1 PKWLN
6 DGRRLMFRGQ
16 DESTIF
22 LLDTET
28 GEIREVM
35 SSDSL
40 LIAPDLIGKL
50 PALSPDNRSIYI
62 ERQHQEADI
71 WLLAFDQQP

>member
-1 PKWLN
+1 
-6 DGRRLMFRGQ
+6 MFRGE
-16 DESTIF
+16 ESTIF

-40 LIAPDLIGKL
+40 LIAPDRIGVL
-50 PALSPDNRSIYI
+50 PTVSPDNRSIYI
-62 ERQHQEADI
+62 ERSHTEADI
-71 WLLAFDQQP
+71 WMLTFDRKR

>member
-1 PKWLN
+1 
-6 DGRRLMFRGQ
+6 MFRGE

-40 LIAPDLIGKL
+40 LIAPDRIGVL
-50 PALSPDNRSIYI
+50 PGLSPDNRSIYI

-71 WLLAFDQQP
+71 WMLTFDQEP